1 MLVTWDQGLNQL
13 AVVLVSYIVL
23 NQINNYLITPRLM
36 SERLELHP
44 FVVILA
50 VLAGGSLG
58 GFVGTLL
65 ALPITAV
72 LIGLG
77 GTLWGVGPSQKKA

>member
-1 MLVTWDQGLNQL
+1 MSGAPAAAARTGVVARVDLRGV
-13 AVVLVSYIVL
+13 VVLGDDGG
-23 NQINNYLITPRLM
+23 
-36 SERLELHP
+36 LELHP

-58 GFVGTLL
+58 GFLGTGV
-65 ALPITAV
+65 ALPLTAV

-77 GTLWGVGPSQKKA
+77 AVLWGTGSSAGSSGKT